1 MKISRIG
8 IVSVFII
15 LFSVSCRSG
24 EDMSAYFDEGRIE
37 NNIYISDSTGL
48 KMMIPEGWKPVL
60 KMNKKD
66 EGRVREKL
74 DNMEVSVAPFIRLI
88 SLEKDKYNRFRSGH
102 EIFERIDKKKELR
115 EDLMAD
121 RELISYVFPPPVK
134 IIAVNPIIRETID
147 SIDFLTFSYE
157 CFLPSPINKK
167 LYGITYVGIVRNKFL
182 FITINYTDLE
192 NRKEIMDAWLNSTFD
207 KSKWRRY

>member
-8 IVSVFII
+8 IVSAFII
-15 LFSVSCRSG
+15 LLSASCRSG

-37 NNIYISDSTGL
+37 NNTYISDSTGW
-48 KMMIPEGWKPVL
+48 KMMIPEGWKPAL

-74 DNMEVSVAPFIRLI
+74 DNMDVSVAPFIRLI

-102 EIFERIDKKKELR
+102 EIFERINKKKELR

-134 IIAVNPIIRETID
+134 VIVVNPIIRETID
-147 SIDFLTFSYE
+147 GIDFLNFSYE
-157 CFLPSPINKK
+157 CFLPPPINKK
-167 LYGITYVGIVRNKFL
+167 LYGITYTGIVRNKYL

-192 NRKEIMDAWLNSTFD
+192 NRKEILDAWLNSTFD
-207 KSKWRRY
+207 KSK